1 MNPVI
6 LDPAKHESLEAGV
19 DARLDEWLDAE
30 WPPHGGLGID
40 VATPDAAQRLV
51 SVAKATL
58 RKASALALQRFVEP
72 GAADGDD
79 SGASPF
85 ESGTPHQLS

>member
-1 MNPVI
+1 MNQVFLGQALI
-6 LDPAKHESLEAGV
+6 KSLKAGG
-19 DARLDEWLDAE
+19 DAVRDEWLDAE
-30 WPPHGGLGID
+30 WPPQGGLGID
-40 VATPDAAQRLV
+40 LATPDAAQRLV

-58 RKASALALQRFVEP
+58 RKASAPAPQAFVEP

-85 ESGTPHQLS
+85 ESGTPH